1 MNHPESLDKLRRQF
15 RQLYE
20 IAKEKQL
27 IAKTRE
33 SKVRKQRGVA
43 QFKKLDDIQ
52 KMDIRQ
58 FFEDFDDQFQTFDEE
73 SER

>member
-1 MNHPESLDKLRRQF
+1 MNHPESLDKLGRQF